1 MARRI
6 LVPLDGSDYS
16 KVATKVAID
25 MVKKSD
31 GIVVG
36 LGVVDTEEINESA
49 IGAGIGA
56 SYYAEHL
63 KTFKKNKAIG
73 KIKTFLDEFEDEC
86 NDAKVDY
93 ERYSKSGDPVD
104 EIIDMGKTSDLIITG
119 LRTFFHFETTPEPG
133 DTLKELLESGVC
145 PVLAVP
151 SKFTKNNKKVLIAYD
166 DTVSSS
172 KAMKMYQRFH
182 KSNPYAKKIYVINVN
197 DNLED
202 ANDVLEKVEKY
213 FKSHEIKI
221 EKVKRVGNAGEEI
234 LAFAKKEKVNSI
246 VMGAYGEKGLSKL
259 FFGHASRGVI
269 EDGTIPVFVYH

>member
-25 MVKKSD
+25 MAKKSD
-31 GIVVG
+31 GVIIG

-63 KTFKKNKAIG
+63 KTYKKNKAIG
-73 KIKTFLDEFEDEC
+73 KIKTFLEEFEDEC
-86 NDAKVDY
+86 RDGKVEY
-93 ERYSKSGDPVD
+93 ERYSKSGDPVE
-104 EIIDMGKTSDLIITG
+104 EIIEMGKTSDLIITG
-119 LRTFFHFETTPEPG
+119 LRTFFHFETTPDPG

-151 SKFTKNNKKVLIAYD
+151 KEVVKNNKKVLITYD
-166 DTVSSS
+166 NTIGSSN
-172 KAMKMYQRFH
+172 AMKMFQRFY
-182 KSNPYAKKIYVINVN
+182 KTNPYAKKVYLLNVN
-197 DNLED
+197 DDLDKADEILES
-202 ANDVLEKVEKY
+202 AGKY
-213 FKSHEIKI
+213 FKSHKI
-221 EKVKRVGNAGEEI
+221 RVELEKRAGNPGKEI
-234 LAFAKKEKVNSI
+234 LAFAKEKKVNMI
-246 VMGAYGEKGLSKL
+246 VMGAYGEGGLSKL

-269 EDGTIPVFVYH
+269 DDGSIPVFVYH

>member
-16 KVATKVAID
+16 KVATKVAIV
-25 MVKKSD
+25 MAKKSD
-31 GIVVG
+31 GIIIG
-36 LGVVDTEEINESA
+36 LGVVDTEEIDETA

-86 NDAKVDY
+86 KSAKVDF
-93 ERYSKSGDPVD
+93 EKYSKSGDPVE
-104 EIIDMGKTSDLIITG
+104 EIISMGKTSDLIITG

-151 SKFTKNNKKVLIAYD
+151 KKEFKNNKKVLIAYD
-166 DTVSSS
+166 NTISSS
-172 KAMKMYQRFH
+172 KAMKMFQRFY
-182 KSNPYAKKIYVINVN
+182 KTNPYAKKVYLLNVN
-197 DNLED
+197 DDLDEADEILEG
-202 ANDVLEKVEKY
+202 AKKY
-213 FKSHEIKI
+213 FKSHNIRVEL
-221 EKVKRVGNAGEEI
+221 EKRAGKPGKEI
-234 LAFAKKEKVNSI
+234 LKFAKDKGVNLI
-246 VMGAYGEKGLSKL
+246 VMGAYGESGLSKL

-269 EDGTIPVFVYH
+269 EEGSIPVFVYH